1 MGEQVK
7 VLQKG
12 KITIPADMRQKLG
25 ITEGDFITIE
35 MVNNK
40 VVISPPNT
48 VPNPTEFLI
57 GLAEGIKV
65 EEPLKQEV
73 KKAVASRITRK
84 LQRANP

>member
-1 MGEQVK
+1 
-7 VLQKG
+7 
-12 KITIPADMRQKLG
+12 MRQKLG